1 MTNRE
6 EKDPPVPSFLEG
18 IKLNRVHDGKVIE
31 KDDDD
36 ASSSDDEDT

>member
-6 EKDPPVPSFLEG
+6 EKDPPVPSFLEV

-31 KDDDD
+31 KDDDN